1 MANGSSVVGI
11 GLQYGDEGKIK
22 AFDRVAASAKVWVRF
37 NGGPNAGHN
46 LKVGDVHLI
55 THGVPSGFIRD
66 GVLGYI
72 GSGTVINP
80 EKMNA
85 EIAYIAAH
93 RFNLN
98 NRLFISANASLIQP
112 SHILLDRISGDE
124 VGTTGNGI
132 GPAYADQAL
141 RQLGSLLKNIRVGDY
156 LANPDANQMQVQMN
170 LEDVMNRYAD
180 LMQKKKVS
188 DINLSALVNTFDKQ
202 TRRLA
207 PYLCDNPF
215 FVEEYI
221 QQGHDIFFEGANA
234 VGLDVILGTV
244 PYVTASRTIA
254 AAAYTGGD
262 LPVKYHT
269 KTIGVAKAIASRV
282 GNGPFIGE
290 FGKEESEKYCM
301 EKNELGE
308 SGKRYVKEVEAQL
321 YEPSLLLKSDNPL
334 EIGIALRMLGNE
346 YGATTKRPRRIG
358 MLDLVMLKQN
368 CRLNGVDELYL
379 NKVDCLRDFANSSLP
394 GIPLVT
400 GYELDGQKINYVPAT
415 ETQLHRVKP
424 IIDYFPAFREDISSV
439 RQKEDLPKAVHEFI
453 RFVEDQVQ
461 TPLLGIGVGPEREE
475 YVALR

>member
-1 MANGSSVVGI
+1 
-11 GLQYGDEGKIK
+11 
-22 AFDRVAASAKVWVRF
+22 
-37 NGGPNAGHN
+37 
-46 LKVGDVHLI
+46 
-55 THGVPSGFIRD
+55 
-66 GVLGYI
+66 
-72 GSGTVINP
+72 
-80 EKMNA
+80 
-85 EIAYIAAH
+85 
-93 RFNLN
+93 
-98 NRLFISANASLIQP
+98 
-112 SHILLDRISGDE
+112 
-124 VGTTGNGI
+124 
-132 GPAYADQAL
+132 
-141 RQLGSLLKNIRVGDY
+141 
-156 LANPDANQMQVQMN
+156 
-170 LEDVMNRYAD
+170 
-180 LMQKKKVS
+180 
-188 DINLSALVNTFDKQ
+188 
-202 TRRLA
+202 
-207 PYLCDNPF
+207 
-215 FVEEYI
+215 
-221 QQGHDIFFEGANA
+221 
-234 VGLDVILGTV
+234 
-244 PYVTASRTIA
+244 
-254 AAAYTGGD
+254 
-262 LPVKYHT
+262 
-269 KTIGVAKAIASRV
+269 
-282 GNGPFIGE
+282 
-290 FGKEESEKYCM
+290 M